1 MNKIKT
7 VKKENL
13 IRLNGI
19 LERGNFS
26 DNEKKIVK
34 EEYDNKN
41 NVLMSILEIYDSD
54 DEENIIDSIKTFII
68 KVIHS
73 KMF

>member
-1 MNKIKT
+1 
-7 VKKENL
+7 
-13 IRLNGI
+13 
-19 LERGNFS
+19 
-26 DNEKKIVK
+26 
-34 EEYDNKN
+34 
-41 NVLMSILEIYDSD
+41 MSILEIYDSD